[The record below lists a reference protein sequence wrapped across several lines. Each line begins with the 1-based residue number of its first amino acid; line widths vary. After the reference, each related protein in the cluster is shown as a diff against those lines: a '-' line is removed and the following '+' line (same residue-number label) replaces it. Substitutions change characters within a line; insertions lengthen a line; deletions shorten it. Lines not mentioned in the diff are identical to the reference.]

1 MAIEK
6 VNLPMTA
13 AIAEST
19 TGRLTSAWSRAFS
32 AMATALRQLAAR
44 ADGIA
49 GVAPVASPDATVAPG
64 AYNQAQV
71 QSIVDLANELKTR
84 LNALIAAA
92 NL

>member
-6 VNLPMTA
+6 VNLPITA
-13 AIAEST
+13 AIAESN
-19 TGRLTSAWSRAFS
+19 TGRVTTPWARAFS
-32 AMATALRQLAAR
+32 ALATALRQLAKR

-49 GVAPVASPDATVAPG
+49 GTAPVASPDATVAPA

-71 QSIVDLANELKTR
+71 QSIVTLANELKTK
-84 LNALIAAA
+84 LNALITAA

>member
-13 AIAEST
+13 AIAALE
-19 TGRLTSAWSRAFS
+19 TGLLTSAWSRAFG
-32 AMATALRQLAAR
+32 ALGKALRQLADR

-49 GVAPVASPDATVAPG
+49 GTAPVASPDATVAG
-64 AYNQAQV
+64 VGYNQAQA
-71 QSIVDLANELKTR
+71 QSVVDLANELKAR
-84 LNALIAAA
+84 LNALITAA